1 MLLNSVYK
9 QLILVQID
17 GRRGYVNKAHVQEQ
31 SVYHRELNYQVPTEY
46 HKVEIE
52 KKNEEEIIHAE
63 EAKIELTEQTEEK
76 QFETKNPETNNEV

>member
-31 SVYHRELNYQVPTEY
+31 SVYHRELSYQVPTEY

-52 KKNEEEIIHAE
+52 EKEEETIHAE
-63 EAKIELTEQTEEK
+63 ETKIELTEQTEEK